1 MGHKPMRIFHLD
13 AGRKFFS
20 VASVKRLLEAM
31 AAAELSHLELY
42 LSDNQGFRFGLNDM
56 TVTTAFGSYDLTPC
70 LGDGYVQEQKGR
82 DGTNAW
88 HTEADMDE
96 IISYAASLGIGV
108 IPVINMP
115 GHMGAILEHFPQL
128 RYPGSDSSIE
138 LKSEEAVEFTLQI
151 LHKYLA
157 FFRSRGC
164 QYFHL
169 GADEF
174 ANDVGTMGF
183 DRIYRDGDMA
193 YFVSFINRAISVVCD
208 AGQIPMAF
216 NDGIYYNDDK
226 TTYGVIDNRL
236 VVCYWIQGWNTYFP
250 ADAAFLSKEGFGLV
264 NAHHEFYCGMGM
276 DTRNRVEKMAQY
288 DPRLFHRNSRIESPE
303 GAMLCHWCD
312 RAYADG
318 PDGGT
323 AAAERMAQVIPAF
336 GAAMDKFGF
345 K

>member
-1 MGHKPMRIFHLD
+1 MEHGSMRIFHLD

-20 VASVKRLLEAM
+20 VESVCRILDAM
-31 AAAELSHLELY
+31 ASAGLTHLELY
-42 LSDNQGFRFGLNDM
+42 LSDNQGFRFGLDDM

-70 LGDGYVQEQKGR
+70 LGDGYRQEDKGP
-82 DGTNAW
+82 DGTDRF

-96 IISYAASLGIGV
+96 ILRHAASLGIGV

-138 LKSEEAVEFTLQI
+138 LKSEEAVAFALQI
-151 LHKYLA
+151 LRRYLA
-157 FFRSRGC
+157 FFKSRGC
-164 QYFHL
+164 EYFHL

-183 DRIYRDGDMA
+183 DRIYRDGDMK
-193 YFVSFINRAISVVCD
+193 YFVSFINRAIAIVCD
-208 AGQIPMAF
+208 AGLIPMAF

-226 TTYGVIDNRL
+226 TTYGPIDNRL
-236 VVCYWIQGWNTYFP
+236 VVCYWIQGWDTYFP
-250 ADAAFLSKEGFGLV
+250 ADAAFLSREGFPLV
-264 NAHHEFYCGMGM
+264 NAHHEFYCGLGM
-276 DTRNRVEKMAQY
+276 DVPSRAAKMAHY
-288 DPRLFHRNSRIESPE
+288 DPRLFHRESRIEDPA
-303 GAMLCHWCD
+303 GAMLCLWCD

-323 AAAERMAQVIPAF
+323 AAAARMEKIFPAF
-336 GAAMDKFGF
+336 GEAMRKFNF
-345 K
+345 